1 VRGEAGSEVDD
12 ELDERAELPVSVR
25 QCSGEDAITSC
36 GSCAAGAV
44 AGFASSVSCDELEA
58 CLYTCPAVSAAR
70 RAHSRSLNEAI
81 DEIEW
86 LRP

>member
-1 VRGEAGSEVDD
+1 
-12 ELDERAELPVSVR
+12 
-25 QCSGEDAITSC
+25 
-36 GSCAAGAV
+36 
-44 AGFASSVSCDELEA
+44 
-58 CLYTCPAVSAAR
+58 LYTCPAVSAAR